1 MSARTLLIDGY
12 NLLHAAGWGQSE
24 YRPGDL
30 LRCRLKLMRHLLSR
44 LSAAEVQKT
53 TIIFDARDPPPDRPA
68 RAIVS
73 GLTVLF
79 ANPGGDA
86 DVAIKNWLATH
97 SSPRQVTLVSSD
109 RELQRAA
116 RQCGA
121 RFSGSDDFLVDLDR
135 RRGPRRA
142 AHEKKSP
149 SRTDDSK
156 PSPRV
161 TASETAHWL
170 KVFGDVPVVEPDG
183 DDRLPQPVKK
193 TTLPTKSTSNH
204 QTGIRPRRRPNSS
217 DTPAASKPGESDAHD
232 ELAYWLKIFS
242 DLPAGATA
250 ASPDELRLSDLEK
263 WLEQSEGEI
272 DDKRSRK

>member
-12 NLLHAAGWGQSE
+12 NLLHAAGMGQAE
-24 YRPGDL
+24 YRRGDL
-30 LRCRLKLMRHLLSR
+30 LRCRLKLMRHLLSK
-44 LSAAEVQKT
+44 LAPAEVQKT

-121 RFSGSDDFLVDLDR
+121 RFSSSEDFLIELDR
-135 RRGPRRA
+135 RRGRRPA
-142 AHEKKSP
+142 ARDKSP
-149 SRTDDSK
+149 TRTDDSK

-161 TASETAHWL
+161 TATETAHWL
-170 KVFGDVPVVEPDG
+170 KVFGEVPVVEVEIEIAGELSSPLKG
-183 DDRLPQPVKK
+183 SEPR
-193 TTLPTKSTSNH
+193 TTTTPKH
-204 QTGIRPRRRPNSS
+204 QTGRQPQRRPRPS
-217 DTPAASKPGESDAHD
+217 DAPAVFKPSESDARD
-232 ELAYWLKIFS
+232 ELGYWLKIFS
-242 DLPAGATA
+242 DLPAGATS
-250 ASPDELRLSDLEK
+250 ASADELRLTDLEK

-272 DDKRSRK
+272 EG